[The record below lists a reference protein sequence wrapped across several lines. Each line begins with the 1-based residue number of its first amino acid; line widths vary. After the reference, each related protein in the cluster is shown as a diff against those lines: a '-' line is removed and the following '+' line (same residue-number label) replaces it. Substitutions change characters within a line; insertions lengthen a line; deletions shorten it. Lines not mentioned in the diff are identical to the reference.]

1 MTPAEPATKVAVVGG
16 GIAGLRAALV
26 LKERGHRFVLFE
38 AREHLGG
45 VIRTE
50 REKGFLLEG
59 GPDSFLVQKP
69 EAMAL
74 VRALGLADRLVPTN
88 PRSRAVFVLRR
99 GRLLAMPEGMTL
111 TVPTRVWPVLTSSLF
126 SWRAKLRLVLDLV
139 RPARRDKGD
148 ESIASFVRRRFGAE
162 VLERL
167 AEPLLAGIHAGDPET
182 LSLRATFPRLAAL
195 EQAHG
200 SVVRGLRAAAPP
212 APGAFPSAFAS
223 LQGGLGELVL
233 ALARHL
239 PAEAVRTSCAV
250 RVLRRDGPGFT
261 LTLENGEERLFK
273 ALVLALPAPAAAPLV
288 APVSEDVATSLSKI
302 RFASTVVLVLG
313 YKREHVGHALEGYGL
328 LVPRGEGL
336 RTTALSFHSTKLQGR
351 VPEGHVMLR
360 VFMGGIKDGG
370 VVDLKDA
377 ELLEIAEREMGPVL
391 GLRGE
396 PVLTRVFRW
405 PHATPQMEVGHL
417 ARVAL
422 IEQAT
427 AAVPGLFL
435 TGAGLRGTGLPDS
448 IGDAQRAGTAAAD
461 YLDEA

>member
-1 MTPAEPATKVAVVGG
+1 MTAAEPAAPVGVVGG

-26 LKERGHRFVLFE
+26 LHERGHRVVLFE
-38 AREHLGG
+38 ASERLGG

-50 REKGFLLEG
+50 RDAGFLLEG

-69 EAMAL
+69 EGLAL
-74 VRALGLADRLVPTN
+74 VRELGLADRLVPTN
-88 PRSRAVFVLRR
+88 PNARAVFVLRG
-99 GRLLAMPEGMTL
+99 GRLLPTPEGMTL
-111 TVPTRVWPVLTSSLF
+111 TVPTRVWPVLASPLF
-126 SWRAKLRLVLDLV
+126 SWRAKLRMGLDLV
-139 RPARRDKGD
+139 RPGRRDGGD

-195 EQAHG
+195 EEAHG
-200 SVVRGLRAAAPP
+200 SVVRGLRAAPPP
-212 APGAFPSAFAS
+212 APGAFPSAFAA

-233 ALARHL
+233 ALASRL
-239 PAEAVRTSCAV
+239 PAAAVRTKCAV
-250 RVLRRDGPGFT
+250 RALRRDDQGFS
-261 LTLENGEERLFK
+261 LRLENGDPWACR
-273 ALVLALPAPAAAPLV
+273 AVVVALPPPAAAPLV
-288 APVSEDVATSLSKI
+288 EPVSTDAASLLSGI

-313 YKREHVGHALEGYGL
+313 YRREDVGHALDGYGL

-336 RTTALSFHSTKLQGR
+336 RTTALSFHSTKLEGR

-360 VFMGGIKDGG
+360 VFLGGIHDGG
-370 VVDLKDA
+370 VVDLKDD
-377 ELLEIAEREMGPVL
+377 ELLEIARREMGPVL

-396 PVLTRVFRW
+396 PMLVRVFRW

-417 ARVAL
+417 GRVAR
-422 IEQAT
+422 IEQAI

-435 TGAGLRGTGLPDS
+435 TGAGLRGTGLPDT
-448 IGDAQRAGTAAAD
+448 IGDAQRTATAAAD
-461 YLDEA
+461 FLTRA

>member
-1 MTPAEPATKVAVVGG
+1 MTSAEPATPVAVVGG

-26 LKERGHRFVLFE
+26 LHERGHRFALFE

-50 REKGFLLEG
+50 HEKGFLLEG

-69 EAMAL
+69 EGMAL
-74 VRALGLADRLVPTN
+74 VRSLGLADRLVPTN
-88 PRSRAVFVLRR
+88 PSSRAVFVLRG
-99 GRLLAMPEGMTL
+99 GRLLPMPEGMTL
-111 TVPTRVWPVLTSSLF
+111 TVPTRVWPVLTSPLF
-126 SWRAKLRLVLDLV
+126 SWRAKLRMGLDLV
-139 RPARRDKGD
+139 RPARADEGD

-167 AEPLLAGIHAGDPET
+167 GEPLLAGIHAGDPET

-200 SVVRGLRAAAPP
+200 SVVRGLRAAAKP

-233 ALARHL
+233 ALAKQL
-239 PAEAVRTSCAV
+239 PAGAVRTSCAV
-250 RVLRRDGPGFT
+250 RALRRDDQGFT
-261 LTLENGEERLFK
+261 LHLGSGEERTFK
-273 ALVLALPAPAAAPLV
+273 ALVVALPAPAAAPLLE
-288 APVSEDVATSLSKI
+288 PVSKDVASSLSGI

-313 YKREHVGHALEGYGL
+313 YKREDVGHALEGYGL

-336 RTTALSFHSTKLQGR
+336 RTTALSFHSTKLPGR

-360 VFMGGIKDGG
+360 VFLGGINDGG
-370 VVDLKDA
+370 VVYLKDA
-377 ELLEIAEREMGPVL
+377 ELLELARREMGPVL

-396 PVLTRVFRW
+396 PVLARVFRW

-417 ARVAL
+417 ARVAR
-422 IEQAT
+422 IEQAA
-427 AAVPGLFL
+427 AAVRGLFL
-435 TGAGLRGTGLPDS
+435 TGAGLWGTGLPDT
-448 IGDAQRAGTAAAD
+448 IGAAQRAGAAAAD
-461 YLDEA
+461 FLDQG